1 MAAAAGLLLL
11 FSARGEVFE
20 GDTFS
25 LNSWHPVA
33 RFVRRLCV

>member
-1 MAAAAGLLLL
+1 MAAAGLLLL
-11 FSARGEVFE
+11 FSPVFGEVFE

-33 RFVRRLCV
+33 KFVRRLCA